1 MEALSAIIEA
11 RTCLIPVTLS
21 LITDED
27 LDAIPQR
34 GPAALP
40 RQVPRSPRLR
50 QRRGRCREDAAR
62 GRASPGARWLRLGPH
77 RQPLSGHVRR
87 LRPLGRVPPECSAP
101 PPGVLGSG
109 GGQSGGRER
118 EALRPCVLLPR
129 GPPRAALAGK
139 ERETGLPG
147 EFLGRHRKT
156 IVKRVSHW
164 TGVREGIVGSLIDHL
179 IERGTALGLLAER
192 RRTSRRLIDII
203 AYATTLSMN
212 FLYQGSFIP
221 GMAPPPAEPQPPAPE
236 APA

>member
-1 MEALSAIIEA
+1 MGKWCSRGRPRRHGATACPRLPTARPLWKRCLRSPSLAMA
-11 RTCLIPVTLS
+11 RTRLIPVTLS

-27 LDAIPQR
+27 LEAIR
-34 GPAALP
+34 SGAPAALP

-62 GRASPGARWLRLGPH
+62 GRASPGACWLRLGPH

-147 EFLGRHRKT
+147 EFLGRLDALAIGGPSGHRHQGHELEAAT
-156 IVKRVSHW
+156 FGGQRSV
-164 TGVREGIVGSLIDHL
+164 GLVRA
-179 IERGTALGLLAER
+179 TALTAQRDSVLHGTGQLAH
-192 RRTSRRLIDII
+192 
-203 AYATTLSMN
+203 
-212 FLYQGSFIP
+212 GS
-221 GMAPPPAEPQPPAPE
+221 
-236 APA
+236 